1 MQRLPVDGKK
11 VVEHRIT
18 LGTFE
23 RNMLQDIAT
32 SYRVQAID
40 PEAMFKIL
48 EDPLRIVQIA
58 YGIATTLELIG
69 FETGLPTPGDLPEL
83 YQWFT
88 TRDTMGQKA
97 RESGQKPIIDILKEF
112 LSGTGDF
119 EGTWPGGY

>member
-1 MQRLPVDGKK
+1 MPRLPVDGKK

-32 SYRVQAID
+32 SYRVQAVD

-69 FETGLPTPGDLPEL
+69 FETGLP
-83 YQWFT
+83 
-88 TRDTMGQKA
+88 
-97 RESGQKPIIDILKEF
+97 
-112 LSGTGDF
+112 LSLIHI
-119 EGTWPGGY
+119 

>member
-1 MQRLPVDGKK
+1 MPRLPVDGKK
-11 VVEHRIT
+11 VVEHRIS

-23 RNMLQDIAT
+23 RNLLQDIAT

-69 FETGLPTPGDLPEL
+69 FETGLPTPGDIPEL
-83 YQWFT
+83 YQWFDQRAKEVGETKFNIT
-88 TRDTMGQKA
+88 TTIA
-97 RESGQKPIIDILKEF
+97 NALKKLLDSDLPLDDLVF
-112 LSGTGDF
+112 
-119 EGTWPGGY
+119 